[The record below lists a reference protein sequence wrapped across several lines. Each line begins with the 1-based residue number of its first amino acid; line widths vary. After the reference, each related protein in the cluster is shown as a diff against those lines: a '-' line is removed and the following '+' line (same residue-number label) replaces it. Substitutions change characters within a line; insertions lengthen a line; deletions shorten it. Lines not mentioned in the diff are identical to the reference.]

1 MEKEIKVFMALS
13 ALDWGFAQRGRLSDC
28 VRVRELA
35 DKFNRIKNNPPA
47 LRAWS
52 RKAKEIIAGL

>member
-1 MEKEIKVFMALS
+1 MKKEIKIFMALS
-13 ALDWGFAQRGRLSDC
+13 ALEWGFAQRGRFSDC

-35 DKFNRIKNNPPA
+35 NKFNRIKNNPPA
-47 LRAWS
+47 LRAWG